1 MKNRTGLIVVLLLLL
16 TKSGFAQ
23 QKDELTVQE
32 FYDSFSNITIL
43 KEAFIDASPEDR
55 KDGIKVGE
63 LGVDSGNKEMI
74 LKLAQEMTTSTDTI
88 IDSFLI
94 HHKGKLLFEFYNRRG
109 RIDVI
114 HPQASATKSLTSL
127 ALGRAIEL
135 GYLTMSDLDKPL
147 TKVLKELDPT
157 KFIAGAEK
165 ITLNQ
170 ALTSTTGI
178 RISDEQREKMEQT
191 PSLFQG
197 QRHVQAMLE
206 HSTPITEASQ
216 VFKYG
221 DGVDIAMQVIDAVVP
236 GSAKDFIKNE
246 FFNKMGITDYVWLT
260 DEINGLPAS
269 GWRSSI
275 TSRDMIKLGVMAINK
290 GKWNGKQ
297 LISEAYITKAI
308 SRILRR
314 DEVDVFG
321 GGKDVSN
328 QGYGYFWWNGDLS
341 YGNKSYYSASAQGG
355 GGQYIVLIEE
365 LDLIIV
371 TTGHNNDGNAFLQI
385 IAEHIIPAFIK

>member
-308 SRILRR
+308 SRVLRR

-385 IAEHIIPAFIK
+385 IAEHIIPAFLK